1 MHYEQYGLICT
12 QLVERVQVGTRCLII
27 IAGFRYQPVGDEAG
41 QYKQT
46 RNNGREKLEVC
57 SILGT
62 VC

>member
-1 MHYEQYGLICT
+1 MVRRTLDGGGSIITNLM
-12 QLVERVQVGTRCLII
+12 LLWRGVNI

-46 RNNGREKLEVC
+46 RNNSREKLEVC

-62 VC
+62 VR